1 MGTGCTSAAH
11 VTLDFVT
18 PGTSLVVD
26 DADDDDDEDDAEDDD
41 DDVDPGGSVDVL
53 VAAAVFAFTGAI
65 LVRDISNAL
74 H

>member
-41 DDVDPGGSVDVL
+41 VDPGGSVDVL